1 MIRSMT
7 GFGSAAA
14 EDEYGR
20 YTLEIRSV
28 NNKFFKAMIR
38 LPDELEGLEPGLE
51 AAVARRLRRGSVN
64 VTGRFVPGGS
74 MLAGQIDVAS
84 TRTAAEQLLE
94 AVPKELR
101 ERTYVDLGSLLSA
114 PGVLK
119 PSSNDAFIEHAR
131 VVFEKLAIEA
141 CDKAVEMRC
150 REGEAVHAEL
160 SMFGDRMGE
169 HIKVVEGQ
177 APMVVEAY
185 RDRLRNRIEAL
196 MAEAGGTLEEGDL
209 IREVAIFA
217 ERSDVAEELARL
229 GGHLAQYFD
238 LVNSDGSEPVGR
250 TLDFL
255 AQEMLR
261 EANTIA
267 SKSADVDI
275 SRRIVEVKSLIDRIK
290 EQAQNVE

>member
-7 GFGSAAA
+7 GFGAASA
-14 EDEYGR
+14 EDQYGR

-38 LPDELEGLEPGLE
+38 LPDDLVAIEPALESV
-51 AAVARRLRRGSVN
+51 VAKRLKRGSVS
-64 VTGRFVPGGS
+64 VTGRFVPGS
-74 MLAGQIDVAS
+74 STLAGQIDVE
-84 TRTAAEQLLE
+84 TARAAVEQLLQ
-94 AVPKELR
+94 AVPEGLR
-101 ERTYVDLGSLLSA
+101 DRTQVDLGSLLSA

-119 PSSNDAFIEHAR
+119 TSSNDVFIEHAR
-131 VVFEKLAIEA
+131 GVFAELASEA
-141 CDKAVEMRC
+141 CEKAVEMRC
-150 REGEAVHAEL
+150 REGESVHGEL
-160 SMFGDRMGE
+160 TRFGTQMQD
-169 HIKVVEGQ
+169 HISIIEGL
-177 APMVVEAY
+177 APRVVEAY
-185 RDRLRNRIEAL
+185 RDRLRTRIEAL
-196 MAEAGGTLEEGDL
+196 MAEVGGTLEESDL

-229 GGHLAQYFD
+229 AGHLLQYFD

-255 AQEMLR
+255 AQELLR

-275 SRRIVEVKSLIDRIK
+275 SRRIVEVKGLIDRIK

>member
-7 GFGSAAA
+7 GFGAAAA

-20 YTLEIRSV
+20 YSLEIRSV
-28 NNKFFKAMIR
+28 NNKFFKTMIR
-38 LPDELEGLEPGLE
+38 LPDELLAIEPELESVVSRQLK
-51 AAVARRLRRGSVN
+51 RGSVN
-64 VTGRFVPGGS
+64 VTGRFSPGGTL
-74 MLAGQIDVAS
+74 LAGQIDVD
-84 TRTAAEQLLE
+84 TAKAATKQLLE
-94 AVPKELR
+94 AVPDELR
-101 ERTYVDLGSLLSA
+101 ERTYLDIGSLLSA

-119 PSSNDAFIEHAR
+119 AGSNDAFIEHAR
-131 VVFEKLAIEA
+131 GVFRKLAAEA
-141 CDKAVEMRC
+141 CEKTVEMRC
-150 REGEAVHAEL
+150 REGESVHAEL
-160 SMFGDRMGE
+160 SLFGDRMQE
-169 HIKVVEGQ
+169 HIDVVQGQ
-177 APMVVEAY
+177 APKVVDSY
-185 RDRLRNRIEAL
+185 RDRLRTRIESL
-196 MAEAGGTLEEGDL
+196 MSEVGGTLDENDL

-229 GGHLAQYFD
+229 GGHLSQYFD

-275 SRRIVEVKSLIDRIK
+275 SRRIVEVKGLIDRIK

>member
-7 GFGSAAA
+7 GFGAAAA
-14 EDEYGR
+14 EDSYGR

-28 NNKFFKAMIR
+28 NNKFFKAMVR
-38 LPDELEGLEPGLE
+38 LPDDLMSLEPDLE
-51 AAVARRLRRGSVN
+51 SVVASRLKRGSVS
-64 VTGRFVPGGS
+64 VTGRFVPGS
-74 MLAGQIDVAS
+74 APLASQIDVAPA
-84 TRTAAEQLLE
+84 RAAVAQLLQAMPE
-94 AVPKELR
+94 ELR
-101 ERTYVDLGSLLSA
+101 ERTQVDLGSLLAA
-114 PGVLK
+114 PGVLAT
-119 PSSNDAFIEHAR
+119 SANEDLIEHAR
-131 VVFEKLAIEA
+131 GVFRELATEA
-141 CDKAVEMRC
+141 CEKVVEMRC
-150 REGEAVHAEL
+150 REGEAVHGEL
-160 SMFGDRMGE
+160 TRFGKGMQE
-169 HIKVVEGQ
+169 HLEVVEQ
-177 APMVVEAY
+177 LAPKVVEAY
-185 RDRLRNRIEAL
+185 RDRLRTRVESL
-196 MAEAGGTLEEGDL
+196 MAEVGSSLEEGDL

-229 GGHLAQYFD
+229 SGHLVQYAD

-275 SRRIVEVKSLIDRIK
+275 SRRIVEVKGLIDRIK